1 MDLQDVIHSTN
12 TCRYYRPDPV
22 PDGVLEQVISAA
34 RFAPN
39 GGNRQPVRFVAVRDP
54 AVKTTLRDLYLP
66 YWNAYMK
73 AAAGGKVRVGIL
85 PKAARDAD
93 HFANHLHEIPVLLM
107 VCARL
112 EDVHPTDHELGRLS
126 VVGGASIYPA
136 VQNLLL
142 SCREAGLGSALT
154 TLLCHEEPKIK
165 ELLAIPDDI
174 SVVATIAVGYPEK
187 SFPRKLSRRPVSE
200 IAFVDHYGNT
210 LAPSNHG
217 GTRA

>member
-1 MDLQDVIHSTN
+1 MDLQEVIRTNN

-22 PDGVLEQVISAA
+22 PDEVLERVISAA

-54 AVKTTLRDLYLP
+54 AVKATLRDLYLP

-73 AAAGGKVRVGIL
+73 AAGGGEIRVGIL
-85 PKAARDAD
+85 PKSARDAD

-142 SCREAGLGSALT
+142 SCRAEGLGSALT
-154 TLLCHEEPKIK
+154 TLLCHEEPVIK

-174 SVVATIAVGYPEK
+174 SVVATIALGYPEK
-187 SFPRKLSRRPVSE
+187 PFPKKLSRRPVSE
-200 IAFVDHYGNT
+200 IAFVDRYGSA
-210 LAPSNHG
+210 LP
-217 GTRA
+217 TRGEGA